1 MSAGAVIAAADL
13 TLFLNVGIYLSL
25 LATLEPFLDAIST
38 SALLIV
44 LLVLI
49 LFSAYFSGSETAM
62 MTLNR
67 YRLRHLANNGHK
79 GAIRALKLLE
89 RPDRLI
95 GLILI
100 GNNLVNI
107 SASAIATII
116 GMRLWGDLGV
126 AVATGVLTLV
136 VLVFAEVTPK
146 TIAALNPERIAFPS
160 SILLLI
166 LSSTFA
172 YVVSSVNLITTGIL
186 RLMGIKTVNSNDAL
200 SQEELRTVVHEA
212 GALIPRRHQEML
224 LSILDLEKVTVEDIM
239 VPRSDIYGINVNDEF
254 KVINRQ
260 VIQSPHT
267 RVLVYRDTID
277 DAVGFIHLRDALRLQ
292 SKEQFSKSSLLRA
305 VKELYFVPEGTPL
318 NVQLANFQQNKE
330 RIGLVV
336 DEYGDIQGLVT
347 LEDILEEI
355 VGDFTTSM
363 LTTPSEDI
371 KVQQDGSY
379 LVDAGITIR
388 DLNKEMKWNFPT
400 DGPKTLNGLILEYL
414 EEIPSA
420 NTSLRL
426 AGYPLEIIDVSENMI
441 NTVRIIPLYYHPPR
455 V

>member
-1 MSAGAVIAAADL
+1 
-13 TLFLNVGIYLSL
+13 
-25 LATLEPFLDAIST
+25 
-38 SALLIV
+38 
-44 LLVLI
+44 
-49 LFSAYFSGSETAM
+49 M

-79 GAIRALKLLE
+79 GAKRAIKLLE
-89 RPDRLI
+89 RPDKLI

-107 SASAIATII
+107 LASSIATILGI
-116 GMRLWGDLGV
+116 RLWGDLGL
-126 AVATGVLTLV
+126 AIATGVLTLV

-146 TIAALNPERIAFPS
+146 TVAALHPERIAFPS
-160 SILLLI
+160 SLVLKWLLWLFLPLVKI
-166 LSSTFA
+166 
-172 YVVSSVNLITTGIL
+172 VNIITSFIL
-186 RLMGIKTVNSNDAL
+186 RLMSIRSIRADDAL

-239 VPRSDIYGINVNDEF
+239 VPRSELYAININDDF
-254 KVINRQ
+254 KSINKQ

-267 RVLVYRDTID
+267 RVLLYRDNID
-277 DAVGFIHLRDALRLQ
+277 DAVGFVHLRDALRLQ

-305 VKELYFVPEGTPL
+305 VKELYFIPEGTPL
-318 NVQLANFQQNKE
+318 NVQLANFQHNKE

-363 LTTPSEDI
+363 VTTPSEDI
-371 KVQQDGSY
+371 TPQQDGSF
-379 LVDAGITIR
+379 LIDATINIR
-388 DLNKEMKWNFPT
+388 DLNKEMEWDFPT

-414 EEIPSA
+414 EDIPQA

-426 AGYPLEIIDVSENMI
+426 AGYPMEVVEVADNMI
-441 NTVRIIPLYYHPPR
+441 KTVRIMPQFYRPS
-455 V
+455 

>member
-1 MSAGAVIAAADL
+1 M
-13 TLFLNVGIYLSL
+13 
-25 LATLEPFLDAIST
+25 DAIST
-38 SALLIV
+38 SALLIF

-49 LFSAYFSGSETAM
+49 LTSAYFSGSETAM

-67 YRLRHLANNGHK
+67 YRLRHLASNGHK
-79 GAIRALKLLE
+79 GALRAIKLLE

-107 SASAIATII
+107 LASAVATII
-116 GMRLWGDLGV
+116 GTRLWGDLGI
-126 AVATGVLTLV
+126 AIATGVLTMV
-136 VLVFAEVTPK
+136 VLIFAEVTPK
-146 TIAALNPERIAFPS
+146 TIAALHPERIAFPS
-160 SILLLI
+160 SWLLRILLI
-166 LSSTFA
+166 VLSPLVKIINWITSGFLRLFG
-172 YVVSSVNLITTGIL
+172 VGSVN
-186 RLMGIKTVNSNDAL
+186 SDDAL

-212 GALIPRRHQEML
+212 GALIPQRHQEML

-239 VPRSDIYGINVNDEF
+239 VPRSDIYAINMNDDF
-254 KVINRQ
+254 KNINRL
-260 VIQSPHT
+260 VVQSPHT
-267 RVLVYRDTID
+267 RVLVYRDTVD

-318 NVQLANFQQNKE
+318 NVQLANFQQNKQ

-363 LTTPSEDI
+363 LTTASEDI
-371 KVQQDGSY
+371 NVQQDGSY
-379 LVDAGITIR
+379 LIDASINIR
-388 DLNKEMKWNFPT
+388 DLNKEMKWDFPT

-414 EEIPSA
+414 EEIPA
-420 NTSLRL
+420 PNTSLRL
-426 AGYPLEIIDVSENMI
+426 AGYPIEIVDVADNMI
-441 NTVRIIPLYYHPPR
+441 KTVRVMPQYFQPPGTH
-455 V
+455 